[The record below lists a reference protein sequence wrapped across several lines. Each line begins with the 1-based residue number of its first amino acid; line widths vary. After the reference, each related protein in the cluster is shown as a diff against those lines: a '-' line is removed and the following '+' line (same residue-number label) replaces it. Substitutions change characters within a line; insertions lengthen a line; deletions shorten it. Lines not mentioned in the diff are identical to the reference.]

1 MKNKNGAIIVGIV
14 SLLFVG
20 TAIFFVVK
28 GINANKRRQRGD
40 KGKDGKKDDGKKD
53 ATTTTATTTTAT
65 TDATTDATT
74 TTATTDD
81 TKTPSISKTQDKF
94 TDFTFPIRRS
104 QSGDNVKKLQEL
116 LLTFDSKLLPKKG
129 ADSFFGSETETA
141 LITVLGKKSVVSQG
155 DIDAIKQKIMQKMAR
170 MVTTN
175 MALAPLGITVKYT

>member
-1 MKNKNGAIIVGIV
+1 MENKKGAIIVGIV

-28 GINANKRRQRGD
+28 GIKAKKKPQD
-40 KGKDGKKDDGKKD
+40 AKKDDGKKD
-53 ATTTTATTTTAT
+53 ANTSSTTIDETTTTTTETTE
-65 TDATTDATT
+65 
-74 TTATTDD
+74 
-81 TKTPSISKTQDKF
+81 TKTPSISKTQDTF
-94 TDFTFPIRRS
+94 INFTFPIRRT

-141 LITVLGKKSVVSQG
+141 LVKVLGKKSVSSQA
-155 DIDAIKQKIMQKMAR
+155 DIDAIKQKIVQKMAGILS
-170 MVTTN
+170 TN